1 MAALQLAAGAKGKR
15 LRAGEGI
22 NIDRLRDD
30 LRARAALEV
39 KGYLLLTLPSG
50 WRRST

>member
-22 NIDRLRDD
+22 NLDQLRHDP
-30 LRARAALEV
+30 RARAALEV
-39 KGYLLLTLPSG
+39 KGYLVLTVLSG
-50 WRRST
+50 RRSST